1 MPWLSFRGICMQSCS
16 QSTDLIFIIE
26 CKLVIAVFC
35 LNQLRKVKHQTEKY
49 CRFKTR
55 TYCLLQAVPNK
66 FFACYSTFSDQYLD
80 CGLHIIW
87 WCCQMGVLSKLQS
100 CSEMKSIFAFFPFPA
115 PDHFFIVSLGM
126 SAQCLRKYFWVMCMA
141 GGMLQLQCPSDCRL
155 GLFINLLHGSFKF

>member
-1 MPWLSFRGICMQSCS
+1 MQSCS
-16 QSTDLIFIIE
+16 QSTEMIFIIE

-66 FFACYSTFSDQYLD
+66 FFAYYSTFSDQYLD
-80 CGLHIIW
+80 FGLHIIW

-100 CSEMKSIFAFFPFPA
+100 CSEMKSVFSFFPFPA
-115 PDHFFIVSLGM
+115 PDHFYCFTWDVCTVLEKIFLSDVRGWRDATVTVPFTL
-126 SAQCLRKYFWVMCMA
+126 QTCL
-141 GGMLQLQCPSDCRL
+141 
-155 GLFINLLHGSFKF
+155 IH